1 MTLVSRGADYAIRAM
16 MDVANQPEDT
26 RTVTERIA
34 KRQKVPAAFLSK
46 VVAQLTQ
53 SGLLRTHRGAGG
65 GVLLG
70 RSAEEINLRQIVE
83 AVQGPIV
90 VNLCTGPY
98 DGCAKAAACPA
109 YEVFHEAQESLREV
123 LEQATLT
130 ELVSSGSMSPSA
142 QRR

>member
-16 MDVANQPEDT
+16 MDVADQPEDT

-109 YEVFHEAQESLREV
+109 Y
-123 LEQATLT
+123 
-130 ELVSSGSMSPSA
+130 
-142 QRR
+142 

>member
-1 MTLVSRGADYAIRAM
+1 
-16 MDVANQPEDT
+16 MDVADQPEDT